1 MADPEPH
8 VAILTPEWHAV
19 CILSDPAQTVRAGS
33 IAPVRGKQT
42 RAGKNCGIQ
51 RLSVMPKTKI
61 KSKAK
66 PELESQFLLEAP
78 EVSIFLACV
87 AAVNQLRALA
97 AQYETG
103 ELSRVAFSRRST
115 VIVADLSE
123 LACASER
130 FDIVC
135 PVLEFGR
142 FSPFF
147 WRWYNW
153 WYDFVKDFTPRQVNH
168 LVQLAGRGSRATS
181 GSHPKSDW
189 LRYRQTP
196 AFALIIT

>member
-1 MADPEPH
+1 MAGTRYASSQVQHERSEQTE
-8 VAILTPEWHAV
+8 ASRCQA
-19 CILSDPAQTVRAGS
+19 SQPAQGDGHGTESANV
-33 IAPVRGKQT
+33 T
-42 RAGKNCGIQ
+42 
-51 RLSVMPKTKI
+51 PKTKI

-66 PELESQFLLEAP
+66 PELEKEFLLEAP

-97 AQYETG
+97 AKYESG

-123 LACASER
+123 LACATER
-130 FDIVC
+130 FDILC
-135 PVLEFGR
+135 PVFEFGS

-153 WYDFVKDFTPRQVNH
+153 WHDFLKDYSPRQVNQ
-168 LVQLAGRGSRATS
+168 LVQEAEGGKWACGT
-181 GSHPKSDW
+181 HPKSDW

-196 AFALIIT
+196 AFALIVT

>member
-1 MADPEPH
+1 MLEQDRWIRCLEAS
-8 VAILTPEWHAV
+8 HA
-19 CILSDPAQTVRAGS
+19 PAE
-33 IAPVRGKQT
+33 
-42 RAGKNCGIQ
+42 CGIQ
-51 RLSVMPKTKI
+51 RLNEMPKTKI
-61 KSKAK
+61 NSKAK
-66 PELESQFLLEAP
+66 PELESHFLLEAP

-123 LACASER
+123 LACATER

-135 PVLEFGR
+135 PVLEFGK

-153 WYDFVKDFTPRQVNH
+153 WQDFLRDFTPRQVNR
-168 LVQLAGRGSRATS
+168 LVQLTGKSPQPSRGD
-181 GSHPKSDW
+181 HPRSDW

-196 AFALIIT
+196 AFALVIT